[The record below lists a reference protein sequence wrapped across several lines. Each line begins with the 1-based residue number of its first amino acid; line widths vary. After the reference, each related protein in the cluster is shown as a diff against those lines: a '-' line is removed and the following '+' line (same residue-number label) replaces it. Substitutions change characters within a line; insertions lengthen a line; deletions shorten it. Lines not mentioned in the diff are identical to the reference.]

1 MVNSNSTLHIHYE
14 QSGDH
19 WKLKCLH
26 LNMQGSPMAAK
37 NCYYCAFSIPLH
49 LKFKLIPLH
58 CNCNYWP
65 AAGGG
70 GAKSSE
76 IKTKM
81 INSSSAAAE
90 LRSAALCTAA
100 ASITA
105 QITDVLF
112 LSPPPDNALHW
123 HCSEGRSYF
132 SLLTLSQMESFF
144 RDVSAPC
151 KRQLQTTGI
160 LALKQL
166 CMIQDFKIFNERPHS
181 HNY

>member
-1 MVNSNSTLHIHYE
+1 
-14 QSGDH
+14 
-19 WKLKCLH
+19 
-26 LNMQGSPMAAK
+26 
-37 NCYYCAFSIPLH
+37 
-49 LKFKLIPLH
+49 
-58 CNCNYWP
+58 
-65 AAGGG
+65 
-70 GAKSSE
+70 
-76 IKTKM
+76 M

-90 LRSAALCTAA
+90 LRRAALCTAA

-123 HCSEGRSYF
+123 HCSEGRSYS

-160 LALKQL
+160 LVL
-166 CMIQDFKIFNERPHS
+166 MHDTGF
-181 HNY
+181 